1 MLPECHHVLVAA
13 YVKTVMQLPSRC
25 YKRNNRQ
32 DRVASSFPAGV
43 NQQDVWWLT
52 GSSQAPLSNGDEEE
66 SDEVEEWDFES
77 RGMLFR
83 DRAQDLEKK
92 MDRAVKGQEEDSSED
107 DDNPESDS
115 DDGWG
120 DWVDEGEEPGEAIAK
135 KKCMSRAVQ
144 LFLHCSHFCH
154 CMAVR

>member
-1 MLPECHHVLVAA
+1 MQKASQQVSNKSNICQDHV
-13 YVKTVMQLPSRC
+13 T
-25 YKRNNRQ
+25 
-32 DRVASSFPAGV
+32 SSFPAGV
-43 NQQDVWWLT
+43 NKQDIWWL
-52 GSSQAPLSNGDEEE
+52 SQDPNSNSDEEE

-144 LFLHCSHFCH
+144 LFLHCKHFCH
-154 CMAVR
+154 CMASR

>member
-1 MLPECHHVLVAA
+1 MLVAA
-13 YVKTVMQLPSRC
+13 SC
-25 YKRNNRQ
+25 N
-32 DRVASSFPAGV
+32 FPAGV
-43 NQQDVWWLT
+43 TSTTPVKTVLQAASLQVSISKMY
-52 GSSQAPLSNGDEEE
+52 GGSQAPLSNGDEEE

-83 DRAQDLEKK
+83 ERAQDLEKN
-92 MDRAVKGQEEDSSED
+92 MDRGVKGQEEDSSKD

-120 DWVDEGEEPGEAIAK
+120 DWVDEEEEPGEAIAK

-144 LFLHCSHFCH
+144 LFLHCSHFCR